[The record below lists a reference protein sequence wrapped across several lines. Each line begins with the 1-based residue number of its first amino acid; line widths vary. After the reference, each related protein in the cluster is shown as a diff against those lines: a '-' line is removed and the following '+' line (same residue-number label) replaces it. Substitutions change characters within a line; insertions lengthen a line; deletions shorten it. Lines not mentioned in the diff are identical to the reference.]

1 MNNLS
6 NFPPVYYV
14 NLDFRDDRKKS
25 IEKSFHD
32 YKILNYTRI
41 SASNFLGS
49 EHEKWEHLVLDID
62 NINKIIIDFSSI
74 GNTLSHLEAI
84 ETWLNTSNTE
94 TAIIMEDDCDIT
106 ISDYW
111 KFDWNTLMNNL
122 PFNWDCIQLCMDHHS
137 IIPFFIHPQL
147 KDTGSASCYLINR
160 PYAEKV
166 LRLHKCSQGY
176 YLHNRNGD
184 YSYRNHCSLIDYL
197 ITRTGKTYSF
207 PIFTININ
215 FSSDHEYDDN
225 LHPRHIPCR
234 NAVVDFWKNKS
245 HEFDIN
251 DFFFYNK
258 PNDKDLL
265 YKIYVN
271 NKNNLK
277 TFNYE
282 KNFSYS

>member
-32 YKILNYTRI
+32 YKISNYTRI

-49 EHEKWEHLVLDID
+49 EHEKWEHLVLDI
-62 NINKIIIDFSSI
+62 NKIKIGFSSI

-111 KFDWNTLMNNL
+111 KFDWSTLMDNL
-122 PFNWDCIQLCMDHHS
+122 PFNWDCIQLCMDHHH

-147 KDTGSASCYLINR
+147 RDTGSASCYLINR

-176 YLHNRNGD
+176 YLHNNNGD
-184 YSYRNHCSLIDYL
+184 YTYRDHSSLIDYL

-207 PIFTININ
+207 PIFTIDIN
-215 FSSDHEYDDN
+215 FSSDHEMDGD
-225 LHPRHIPCR
+225 LHPRHVPCR

-245 HEFDIN
+245 HKFDLS

-258 PNDKDLL
+258 PNDRELY
-265 YKIYVN
+265 YKICLDGN
-271 NKNNLK
+271 EK
-277 TFNYE
+277 T
-282 KNFSYS
+282 FSYS

>member
-6 NFPPVYYV
+6 NFPPVYYI

-25 IEKSFHD
+25 IEKSFRD
-32 YKILNYTRI
+32 YNISDYTRI
-41 SASNFLGS
+41 SASKFLGS

-62 NINKIIIDFSSI
+62 KILLDFSSI

-111 KFDWNTLMNNL
+111 QFDWDTLMNNL
-122 PFNWDCIQLCMDHHS
+122 PFNWDCIQLCMDHHD

-166 LRLHKCSQGY
+166 LRLHKFSEGY
-176 YLHNRNGD
+176 YLHNSDGD
-184 YSYRNHCSLIDYL
+184 YSYRNYSPLIDYL

-207 PIFTININ
+207 PIFTIDIN
-215 FSSDHEYDDN
+215 FSSDHERDGN
-225 LHPRHIPCR
+225 LNPRHIPCR
-234 NAVVDFWKNKS
+234 NAVVDFWKNIS
-245 HEFDIN
+245 HEYNSN
-251 DFFFYNK
+251 DLFFYNK
-258 PNDKDLL
+258 PNDNELL
-265 YKIYVN
+265 YKVCVN
-271 NKNNLK
+271 NEK
-277 TFNYE
+277 T
-282 KNFSYS
+282 FSYS